1 MILTAVLIGAICG
14 IVTVFVLFRSGIL
27 SERSGAA
34 VLLAAIA
41 AFYPVFA
48 VIDADPLAIILHLAI
63 FAGFTAL
70 ALRGFR
76 DGLYLIAGGLIA
88 HGIFDIGLMFTQI
101 TGPDWWPPFC
111 ASLDIVAGAS
121 ILRLIQTGKAQR

>member
-1 MILTAVLIGAICG
+1 MILAAVLIGAICG
-14 IVTVFVLFRSGIL
+14 IVIVFVMFRSGML
-27 SERSGAA
+27 AERSGAA
-34 VLLAAIA
+34 MLLAAIA

-48 VIDADPLAIILHLAI
+48 VIDADPLAVALHLAI

-76 DGLYLIAGGLIA
+76 DGLYIIAGGMIA

-101 TGPDWWPPFC
+101 TGPAWWPAFC
-111 ASLDIVAGAS
+111 ASLDIVAGGA
-121 ILRLIQTGKAQR
+121 IIRLIQTGKAPR